1 MAHETTIKKMNK
13 VLWFT
18 GLSGSGKTTIANALQ
33 HELDKL
39 NIESVILDGDVM
51 RKTISADLGFSIDDR
66 EAHIKRMAYV
76 AQLFASRGIV
86 VLCCFISPTRAIRS
100 IAMEIC
106 GEDVFHVIHVDA
118 SVEVCRARD
127 VKGLYAKQKRG
138 EIEDFTGVTSPYE
151 PPRSPFL
158 TLDTEEL
165 TVNEC
170 VDLIIKKIRL

>member
-1 MAHETTIKKMNK
+1 MRSI
-13 VLWFT
+13 V
-18 GLSGSGKTTIANALQ
+18 
-33 HELDKL
+33 
-39 NIESVILDGDVM
+39 LDGDIM
-51 RKTISADLGFSIDDR
+51 RGTISSDLGFSLPDR
-66 EAHIKRMAYV
+66 TENIKRVAYIARMLSDCDIFV
-76 AQLFASRGIV
+76 I
-86 VLCCFISPTRAIRS
+86 CCFISPTRDIRAT
-100 IAMEIC
+100 AMEII
-106 GEDVFHVIHVDA
+106 GDDRFWVVHIDA